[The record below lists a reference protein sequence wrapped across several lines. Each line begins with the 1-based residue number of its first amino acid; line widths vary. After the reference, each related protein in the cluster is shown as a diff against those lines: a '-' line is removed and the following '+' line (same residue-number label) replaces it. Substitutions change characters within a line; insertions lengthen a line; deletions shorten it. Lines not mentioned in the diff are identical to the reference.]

1 MSLRQDSPTTRRFS
15 SLARRYNLVPVV
27 RELMGDLET
36 PVSALLKL
44 RAGHTRSFLLES
56 VEGGEN
62 WGRYSILGTNPRGR
76 FRARGQRVLIE
87 WDGRKRTLKSKSPLR
102 ALGEWLRRFRAAP
115 VEGLPRFFGGAVGS
129 ISYDAIR
136 GIENIPDRHRGQ
148 DDPEEL
154 DFFLVTDL
162 VVFDNL
168 SNRMKLVACATIEG
182 DARAALQHAR
192 ARLDAMEA
200 ALAKPLPEQRKL
212 RPAHSPRL
220 RSSVSRREFGRAVKR
235 ATEYIRA
242 GDCFQIV
249 LSRELRCKS
258 VAPAFEVYRALRVI
272 NPSPYM
278 FYFDYGKRQLVGASP
293 EVLVRVE
300 SGRAELRPIAGTRM
314 RGKTAR
320 EDEALIAELLA
331 DEKERAEHVM
341 LVDLG
346 RNDLGRVCRYGSVRT
361 DELMVVEKYSHVIHL
376 VSHVSG
382 ELREDRDCFDALAA
396 CFPAGTVSGA
406 PKIRAMEIIDELET
420 RRRGHYAGAVGYV
433 SFAGSMDTCIAI
445 RTMVKEDGVVR
456 LGVGAGIVLDSLPQR
471 EFEETNEKAGAL
483 RQAIEWAERGEL
495 Q

>member
-1 MSLRQDSPTTRRFS
+1 MDSPSARRFS
-15 SLARRYNLVPVV
+15 TLARHYNLVPVV

-36 PVSALLKL
+36 PLSALLKL
-44 RAGHTRSFLLES
+44 RATGERSFLLES

-62 WGRYSILGTNPRGR
+62 WGRYSILGVAPSGR
-76 FRARGQRVLIE
+76 FRARGDRAFIEWKGRERVL
-87 WDGRKRTLKSKSPLR
+87 RTTDPLQALAQWLK
-102 ALGEWLRRFRAAP
+102 RFRPAP

-136 GIENIPDRHRGQ
+136 SIENIPDRHRTQ
-148 DDPEEL
+148 DDPDEL

-168 SNRMKLVACATIEG
+168 SKRMKLVACATIKS
-182 DARAALQHAR
+182 DPRAAYHEAV
-192 ARLDAMEA
+192 ARLDALET
-200 ALAKPLPEQRKL
+200 ALRAPLPQSL
-212 RPAHSPRL
+212 PPRPARSPHF
-220 RSSVSRREFGRAVKR
+220 RSSTTKRSFCAAVKR

-249 LSRELRCKS
+249 LSRELRCRCTAS
-258 VAPAFEVYRALRVI
+258 ALEVYRALRVI

-278 FYFDYGKRQLVGASP
+278 FYFDYGERQLVGASP

-300 SGRAELRPIAGTRM
+300 DGRAEVRPIAGTRT
-314 RGKTAR
+314 RGRSPA
-320 EDEALIAELLA
+320 EDETLIRELLA

-346 RNDLGRVCRYGSVRT
+346 RNDLGRVCRFGSVRT

-376 VSHVSG
+376 VSHVTG
-382 ELREDRDCFDALAA
+382 ELRPDRDCFDALAA

-406 PKIRAMEIIDELET
+406 PKIRAMELIDELET
-420 RRRGHYAGAVGYV
+420 RRRGAYAGAVGYI
-433 SFAGSMDTCIAI
+433 SFAGAMDTCIAI
-445 RTMVKEDGVVR
+445 RTMVKEGGIAR
-456 LGVGAGIVLDSLPQR
+456 LGVGAGIVLDSQPAR

>member
-1 MSLRQDSPTTRRFS
+1 MSFRQDTPTARRFS
-15 SLARRYNLVPVV
+15 SLARHYNLVPVV

-44 RAGHTRSFLLES
+44 RAGSSRCFLLES

-62 WGRYSILGTNPRGR
+62 WGRYSILGANPRGR

-87 WDGRKRTLKSKSPLR
+87 WDGRKRTFKTKNPLR
-102 ALGEWLRRFRAAP
+102 ALADWMKRFRAAP

-136 GIENIPDRHRGQ
+136 GIERIPDRHRTKN
-148 DDPEEL
+148 DPEEL

-168 SNRMKLVACATIEG
+168 SNRMKLVSCATIDG
-182 DARAALQHAR
+182 DVPSARERAR
-192 ARLDAMEA
+192 ARLDAMER
-200 ALAKPLPEQRKL
+200 ALAEALPDLSRS
-212 RPAHSPRL
+212 RPAHAPRF
-220 RSSVSRREFGRAVKR
+220 RSSVSKLQFGRAVKR

-249 LSRELRCKS
+249 LSRELWCKS
-258 VAPAFEVYRALRVI
+258 IASAFEVYRALRVI

-361 DELMVVEKYSHVIHL
+361 DELMAVEKYSHVIHL

-382 ELREDRDCFDALAA
+382 ELREDCDCFDALAA

-420 RRRGHYAGAVGYV
+420 RRRGNYAGAVGYI

-445 RTMVKEDGVVR
+445 RSMVKEEGIVR
-456 LGVGAGIVLDSLPQR
+456 LGVGAGIVLDSRPER